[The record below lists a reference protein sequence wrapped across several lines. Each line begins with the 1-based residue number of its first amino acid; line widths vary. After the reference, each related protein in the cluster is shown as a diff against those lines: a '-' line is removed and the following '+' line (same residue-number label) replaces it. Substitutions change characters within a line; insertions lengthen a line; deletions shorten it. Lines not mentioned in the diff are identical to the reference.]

1 MVETKFCGCLQG
13 VSVTVSTLCTVMYVF
28 VHVIGFSHS
37 VPFFTDTSPEGLDH
51 FTMFMCD

>member
-37 VPFFTDTSPEGLDH
+37 VPFFTDTSPEDLDH